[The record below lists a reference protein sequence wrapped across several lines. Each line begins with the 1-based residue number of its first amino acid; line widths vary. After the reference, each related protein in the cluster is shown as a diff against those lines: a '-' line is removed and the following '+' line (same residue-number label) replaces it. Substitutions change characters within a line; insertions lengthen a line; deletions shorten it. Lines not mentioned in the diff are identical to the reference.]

1 MSEQN
6 NPSESRKTAVVTG
19 GSRGI
24 GRNTV
29 VSLAKRGVDSIFTFK
44 THRKDAEAVV
54 AEAKAAGAQGVAL
67 QLDAGDI
74 GSFDAF
80 TKEVENALSHLGQS
94 GFDFLVN
101 NAGNNHRNLPFD
113 KVTEEEFD
121 SVLSVHF
128 KGVFFL
134 TQKLL
139 PLIKDGGRIVN
150 ISTARTRIASVG
162 GTVYASMKGAVE
174 VMSRHL
180 AKELGP
186 RRIVVNVVAPGPV
199 ETDFSGGVVRDNP
212 AVNKLIAENTALG
225 RAGLPHDLGPMIASL
240 LSEENRWV
248 NAQRIEVAGGV
259 AI

>member
-1 MSEQN
+1 MTNDYTTST
-6 NPSESRKTAVVTG
+6 PKIALVTG

-29 VSLAKRGVDSIFTFK
+29 ESLAKRGVHTIFTY
-44 THRKDAEAVV
+44 HSHSADAETVV
-54 AEAKAAGAQGVAL
+54 AEVKDAGAKAVPL
-67 QLDAGDI
+67 HLDAGDVA
-74 GSFDAF
+74 SFDAF
-80 TKEVENALSHLGQS
+80 VDSVKDALAKLGAAR
-94 GFDFLVN
+94 FDFLVN
-101 NAGNNHRNLPFD
+101 NAGNNHRNMPFE
-113 KVTEEEFD
+113 KATEEEFD

-150 ISTARTRIASVG
+150 ISTARTRTASTG
-162 GTVYASMKGAVE
+162 GAVYASMKGAVE
-174 VMSRHL
+174 VLSRHL

-186 RRIVVNVVAPGPV
+186 RRIAVNVVAPGPV

-212 AVNKLIAENTALG
+212 AVNKMIAENTALG
-225 RAGLPHDLGPMIASL
+225 RAGLPEDLGPMIASL
-240 LSEENRWV
+240 LSEENHWV

>member
-1 MSEQN
+1 MPEQA
-6 NPSESRKTAVVTG
+6 NPTESRKIAIVTG

-29 VSLAKRGVDSIFTFK
+29 VSLAQRGVDIIFTFN
-44 THRKDAEAVV
+44 THREDAEAVT
-54 AEAKAAGAQGVAL
+54 AEANAAGAQAVAL
-67 QLDAGDI
+67 HLDAGNVA
-74 GSFDAF
+74 SFDAF
-80 TKEVENALSHLGQS
+80 IKEVENALSQLGQPR
-94 GFDFLVN
+94 FDFLVN
-101 NAGNNHRNLPFD
+101 NAGNNHRNMPFD
-113 KVTEEEFD
+113 KATEEEFD

-150 ISTARTRIASVG
+150 ISTVRTRTASVG
-162 GTVYASMKGAVE
+162 GAVYASMKGAVE
-174 VMSRHL
+174 VLSRHL

-186 RRIVVNVVAPGPV
+186 RRIAVNVVAPGPV

-212 AVNKLIAENTALG
+212 AVNKMIAENTALG
-225 RAGLPHDLGPMIASL
+225 RAGLPEDLGPMITSL
-240 LSEENRWV
+240 LSEENHWV

-259 AI
+259 AL